1 MSTEQKIEMD
11 LLKLERMDRG
21 LVAANRALPG
31 VLSHEQYTKLRYAFA
46 LARLT
51 AFAPGAARSGGRE
64 ARLSVRVAPEGIAK
78 LRQRLLA
85 RLGPALVPELESGA
99 QLIRA
104 RRWLTKLRP
113 EITETR
119 AALLRHHLNDFSVGE
134 LDAELGH
141 KTLVVV
147 AGGGGGAGYIYLGA
161 FDALDRV
168 GLTPGLLVGS
178 SMGSVIGL
186 FRARQR
192 KPDFRSHLKLATSLD
207 PEQVFRF
214 VGLNRR
220 YGLPGIMRLFLQH
233 SIGETFRFPDGTGY
247 RIEDL
252 EIPFIPVVAGVRPDA
267 LRSPPEEWG
276 EQQHL
281 GGAERPNRLALSA
294 QVGRQLVQLARFLTP
309 VAVKQIGMGAD
320 DLTRSANAVD
330 AVGFSAAI
338 PGILH
343 YDVTRDDPPMVAILD
358 AVMERDEVVAL
369 VDGGVAANVP
379 ACLAWRTVQ
388 EGRIG
393 TRNAYI
399 LAWDCFS
406 PRLALSQAWLW
417 PVMRLVQLQLAEQQ
431 RYATHLLQFDKTLS
445 PMTLLPGRPLLE
457 RIMAEGRRQTD
468 AILPEV
474 QAVMAP
480 FGWVEESA

>member
-1 MSTEQKIEMD
+1 MSIEQNTETDLLELEKMD
-11 LLKLERMDRG
+11 LA

-31 VLSHEQYTKLRYAFA
+31 VLSHEQYTKLRYAFG

-51 AFAPGAARSGGRE
+51 AFAPGAARQGTNE
-64 ARLSVRVAPEGIAK
+64 ARPSVLVAAEGIAK
-78 LRQRLLA
+78 LRQRLLD
-85 RLGPALVPELESGA
+85 RLGPVLRTQLESGA

-104 RRWLTKLRP
+104 RRWLAKLRP
-113 EITETR
+113 EIAETR
-119 AALLRHHLNDFSVGE
+119 AALLRHHRNDFSIGE
-134 LDAELGH
+134 LDAEIGH

-161 FDALDRV
+161 FQALDRV
-168 GLTPGLLVGS
+168 GLVPGLLVGS

-186 FRARQR
+186 FRARER
-192 KPDFRSHLKLATSLD
+192 KPDFRSHIKLATSLD
-207 PEQVFRF
+207 PERVFRF

-247 RIEDL
+247 RLQDL
-252 EIPFIPVVAGVRPDA
+252 EIPFVPVVAGVRPDA
-267 LRSPPEEWG
+267 LRAPPDEWG

-281 GGAERPNRLALSA
+281 GGVQRPNKLALSA
-294 QVGRQLVQLARFLTP
+294 QIGRQLVQLARFLTP
-309 VAVKQIGMGAD
+309 VAVKEIGLGAD
-320 DLTRSANAVD
+320 DLTRGANAVD

-343 YDVTRDDPPMVAILD
+343 YDVTRDDPPMLDILD

-379 ACLAWRTVQ
+379 AALAWRMVQ

-399 LAWDCFS
+399 FAWDSFA
-406 PRLALSQAWLW
+406 PRLTLSQGWLW
-417 PVMRLVQLQLAEQQ
+417 PVMRLVQMQLAEQE
-431 RYATHLLQFDKTLS
+431 RYASRLLQFDKTLS
-445 PMTLLPGRPLLE
+445 PVTLLPGRALLE
-457 RIMAEGRRQTD
+457 RVMAEGRRQTE
-468 AILPEV
+468 AIFPEV
-474 QAVMAP
+474 QAVMEP
-480 FGWVEESA
+480 FGWVEEGA